1 MSNIK
6 IAIERVDSEI
16 KEREIWKIQLD
27 RTSRL
32 VKKKK
37 RALKTVA
44 ITHELIHSCARLVQE
59 RTYAELTE
67 IVSKCLTA
75 VFKTPYTFGL
85 EFIKRQGRTD
95 ALFYYERNG
104 IRIDPLRCGGVT
116 DVASLALRLSVLL
129 LQRKRKVLVGDEP
142 FRCLDKV
149 GRKKIPMLLKI
160 LEEELGFQIV
170 MVTHADELKEEG
182 KVFNLNEREV

>member
-1 MSNIK
+1 MSDLRS
-6 IAIERVDSEI
+6 AIERVDSEL
-16 KEREIWKIQLD
+16 KEREIWKCQIR

-32 VKKKK
+32 IKKKK
-37 RALKTVA
+37 KALKT
-44 ITHELIHSCARLVQE
+44 INTTCELIHNCARLVQE

-75 VFKTPYTFGL
+75 VFKTPYKFGL

-95 ALFYYERNG
+95 AIFYYERNG

-129 LQRKRKVLVGDEP
+129 LQRKRKILVGDEP
-142 FRCLDKV
+142 FRCLDKI
-149 GRKKIPMLLKI
+149 GRQKIPLLLKI
-160 LEEELGFQIV
+160 LESELGFQII

-182 KVFNLNEREV
+182 KVFNLNERKM